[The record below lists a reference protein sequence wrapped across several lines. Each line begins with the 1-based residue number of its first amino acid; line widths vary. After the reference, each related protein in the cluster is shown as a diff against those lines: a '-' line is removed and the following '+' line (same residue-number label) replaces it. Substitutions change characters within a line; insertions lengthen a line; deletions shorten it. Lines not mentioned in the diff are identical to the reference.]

1 MSDLEKKVQEIVAK
15 DTFGTTCRQC
25 AFFPGGNSGLC
36 LAPWTDG
43 QMEYEDIDPCYEGV
57 YRYITGTPGPHL
69 TKALDRRAC
78 TVWLREKGKR
88 GGAKNQG
95 EKWKKEDKPHEQI

>member
-43 QMEYEDIDPCYEGV
+43 QMEDEDVDPCYEGV

-95 EKWKKEDKPHEQI
+95 EKWEKEDKPHE

>member
-43 QMEYEDIDPCYEGV
+43 QMEDEDIDPCYEGV

-95 EKWKKEDKPHEQI
+95 EKWKKEDKPHE

>member
-43 QMEYEDIDPCYEGV
+43 QMEDEDVDPCYEGV

-95 EKWKKEDKPHEQI
+95 EKWKKEDKPHE

>member
-43 QMEYEDIDPCYEGV
+43 QMEDEDVDPCYEGV

-95 EKWKKEDKPHEQI
+95 EKWGKEDKPHE